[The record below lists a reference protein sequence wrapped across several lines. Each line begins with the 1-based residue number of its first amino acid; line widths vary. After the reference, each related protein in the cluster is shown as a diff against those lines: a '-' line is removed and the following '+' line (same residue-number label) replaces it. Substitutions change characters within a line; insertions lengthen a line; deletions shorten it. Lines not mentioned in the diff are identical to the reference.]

1 MTLAEIMAGLG
12 ASQAVGSARTGA
24 LLTSDSERERRELL
38 DAQRRLAEQEAEAAR
53 KAERRGKRLGV
64 GRMLGMAAGALLALP
79 TGGLSL
85 AAGAALG
92 SGAGQLAAGA
102 SQRGGYKLDKV
113 SSGLGAGMFF
123 KGGRADI
130 SSAERD
136 TNRYINDANSSF
148 VTNALVNVASDY
160 LTFSSLGKLGG
171 AEKYGAIA
179 AGEGGRGEA
188 LKQLLKDNVF
198 NFGKPTETAISST
211 LGSSSSL
218 AGGSLSGATN
228 SALENFR
235 FDKGFYG
242 GGYDATNLG
251 NFGTSYSKRNLYN
264 PLFSGMGG

>member
-1 MTLAEIMAGLG
+1 MTLAQIMAGMG
-12 ASQAVGSARTGA
+12 ASQAVGMASTGA
-24 LLTSDSERERRELL
+24 LLTQTAQGEARDLR
-38 DAQRRLAEQEAEAAR
+38 DAQRRLKEQEEEASR

-113 SSGLGAGMFF
+113 SSGLGEGMFF

-136 TNRYINDANSSF
+136 TNRYIDEANSGF

-160 LTFSSLGKLGG
+160 LTFSGMGKG

-179 AGEGGRGEA
+179 TERGRGEA
-188 LKQLLKDNVF
+188 LKQLFKDNIF
-198 NFGKPTETAISST
+198 DLGKEGMNT
-211 LGSSSSL
+211 LPDHIELGKFAQGQKNQAL
-218 AGGSLSGATN
+218 LSGKQTL
-228 SALENFR
+228 SSYLDPENM
-235 FDKGFYG
+235 GFG
-242 GGYDATNLG
+242 G
-251 NFGTSYSKRNLYN
+251 N
-264 PLFSGMGG
+264 PYKSFFNNRQVG

>member
-12 ASQAVGSARTGA
+12 ASQAVGRASTGA
-24 LLTSDSERERRELL
+24 LLTQTAQGEARDLR
-38 DAQRRLAEQEAEAAR
+38 DAQRRLKEQEAEAAR

-113 SSGLGAGMFF
+113 SSGLGEGMFF

-198 NFGKPTETAISST
+198 DFGKKGMKALPSGLDFNQFVQGQKNNS
-211 LGSSSSL
+211 LLQGSQ
-218 AGGSLSGATN
+218 
-228 SALENFR
+228 ALNRFIDPNDFNFR
-235 FDKGFYG
+235 DTSNFMDMFSNRG
-242 GGYDATNLG
+242 LG
-251 NFGTSYSKRNLYN
+251 
-264 PLFSGMGG
+264 

>member
-24 LLTSDSERERRELL
+24 SLTQAVEGEARDLR
-38 DAQRRLAEQEAEAAR
+38 DAQRRLQEQEEEAAR
-53 KAERRGKRLGV
+53 KDRRRKKRLGV
-64 GRMLGMAAGALLALP
+64 GRMLGMGLGALLALP

-113 SSGLGAGMFF
+113 SSGLGEGMFF
-123 KGGRADI
+123 RGGREDI

-198 NFGKPTETAISST
+198 DFGKKGMKALPSGLDFNQFVQGQKNNS
-211 LGSSSSL
+211 LLQGSQ
-218 AGGSLSGATN
+218 
-228 SALENFR
+228 ALDRFIDPNDFNFR
-235 FDKGFYG
+235 DTSNFMDMFSNRG
-242 GGYDATNLG
+242 LG
-251 NFGTSYSKRNLYN
+251 
-264 PLFSGMGG
+264 

>member
-1 MTLAEIMAGLG
+1 MTLAQIMAGMG
-12 ASQAVGSARTGA
+12 ASQAVGMASTGA
-24 LLTSDSERERRELL
+24 LLTQTAQGEARDLR
-38 DAQRRLAEQEAEAAR
+38 DAQRRLKEQEEEASR

-64 GRMLGMAAGALLALP
+64 GRMLGMGIGALLALP
-79 TGGLSL
+79 TGGVSL

-113 SSGLGAGMFF
+113 SSGLGEGMFF

-136 TNRYINDANSSF
+136 TNRYIDEANSGF

-188 LKQLLKDNVF
+188 LNQLFKDKVF
-198 NFGKPTETAISST
+198 DFGKKGMT
-211 LGSSSSL
+211 LPGGLDSIELGKFAQSQKNNSLLQGSQTL
-218 AGGSLSGATN
+218 NRFINPMDMLSNRG
-228 SALENFR
+228 
-235 FDKGFYG
+235 
-242 GGYDATNLG
+242 LG
-251 NFGTSYSKRNLYN
+251 
-264 PLFSGMGG
+264 